1 MVDSR
6 VWRPSPPHS
15 KLEGGGL
22 GGRSTICFVIGQSF
36 GVSRYAVGAPR
47 TRPAFNVRH
56 TPYAMCTHTD
66 LSAACAV
73 CSCREARG
81 AAVRR
86 SRHDQQRRDRH
97 ADGATRRRRIR
108 RRRDGGRCSAMGAAG
123 VKKEQPTLTFL
134 HTLAPPCLAHAV
146 ALPVLAPPLSLGA
159 GTGVACAGAGG
170 GRRCASGAV
179 GAGVTAVIGPRRG
192 GGRMWGAFTSGGA
205 TG

>member
-1 MVDSR
+1 MR
-6 VWRPSPPHS
+6 LARLELARHS
-15 KLEGGGL
+15 ML
-22 GGRSTICFVIGQSF
+22 G
-36 GVSRYAVGAPR
+36 
-47 TRPAFNVRH
+47 TRLMPCAR
-56 TPYAMCTHTD
+56 TD

-86 SRHDQQRRDRH
+86 SRRDQQRCDRH

-179 GAGVTAVIGPRRG
+179 RAGVTAVVGPAGVEGACGALWTRRCVNG
-192 GGRMWGAFTSGGA
+192 GLAGLSPLASRHVHMSVNV
-205 TG
+205 